1 MSRHF
6 PFVFSLFLCR
16 QLSDLLFLFWYT
28 FFEKTGRFPAI
39 QKEKVILL
47 PFGTLSVGQKKV
59 HLFALL
65 ACLLGLAAVIV
76 GVTLLNTPTE
86 SARDGGGLAFGADFY
101 TEMHG
106 ITRDVFLS
114 TLRMHESIN
123 LGLGF
128 LLITLGGFG
137 ICAFAPQIVA
147 APSHTCP
154 HCGAPMKQGQAFCQA
169 CGQPQSGSSAA
180 PDASPYPPHP

>member
-1 MSRHF
+1 MAAA
-6 PFVFSLFLCR
+6 
-16 QLSDLLFLFWYT
+16 QAA
-28 FFEKTGRFPAI
+28 PA
-39 QKEKVILL
+39 
-47 PFGTLSVGQKKV
+47 
-59 HLFALL
+59 
-65 ACLLGLAAVIV
+65 LAADA
-76 GVTLLNTPTE
+76 LCC
-86 SARDGGGLAFGADFY
+86 
-101 TEMHG
+101 
-106 ITRDVFLS
+106 
-114 TLRMHESIN
+114 

-137 ICAFAPQIVA
+137 ICAFAPRVMA

>member
-1 MSRHF
+1 M
-6 PFVFSLFLCR
+6 
-16 QLSDLLFLFWYT
+16 
-28 FFEKTGRFPAI
+28 
-39 QKEKVILL
+39 
-47 PFGTLSVGQKKV
+47 PFGTISTKQKKIN
-59 HLFALL
+59 LFALI

-86 SARDGGGLAFGADFY
+86 SARDGGGLTFGADFY

-106 ITRDVFLS
+106 VTRDVFLS

-137 ICAFAPQIVA
+137 ICAFAPRVMA
-147 APSHTCP
+147 TPSHTCP

-169 CGQPQSGSSAA
+169 CGQPQSGSSAT
-180 PDASPYPPHP
+180 PNVPSHPPHP

>member
-1 MSRHF
+1 M
-6 PFVFSLFLCR
+6 
-16 QLSDLLFLFWYT
+16 
-28 FFEKTGRFPAI
+28 
-39 QKEKVILL
+39 
-47 PFGTLSVGQKKV
+47 PFGTISTKQKKIN
-59 HLFALL
+59 LFALI

-76 GVTLLNTPTE
+76 GITLLNTPTE
-86 SARDGGGLAFGADFY
+86 SARDGGGLTFGADFY

-106 ITRDVFLS
+106 VTRDVFLS

-169 CGQPQSGSSAA
+169 CGRPRCESAA
-180 PDASPYPPHP
+180 PNVPSHLPHP

>member
-65 ACLLGLAAVIV
+65 ACLLGLTAIIV
-76 GVTLLNTPTE
+76 GITLLNAPTE
-86 SARDGGGLAFGADFY
+86 SARDGGGLTFGADFY

-106 ITRDVFLS
+106 VTRDVFLS

-137 ICAFAPQIVA
+137 ICAFAPRVMA

-154 HCGAPMKQGQAFCQA
+154 HCGAPMKQGQAFCQT

-180 PDASPYPPHP
+180 PDTSSYPPHL